1 MKWLRAWL
9 LRLVEPFRKRRRE
22 REFSAEMESHL
33 RLHIED
39 NLRAG
44 MTAAEAR
51 REALMKLGGVEQTK
65 ESYREQRGLPF
76 LEVLLQDLR
85 FSARMFIKNPGFA
98 AAAVITL
105 ALGMAANTVIFSV
118 MNATILKAPNF
129 PESERLVLVWETYGK
144 GPDNLNIISAPNFW
158 DFQRQNHVFE
168 DIAIF
173 DSSGRGYNLSASGE
187 SREPEQVSGLRVS
200 ASFFSLLGVHPLLGR
215 EFLPEEEIR
224 GKDHE
229 VILSYGLW
237 TRRYAGDPALVGKTI
252 KVDGEDFTVVGIMPR
267 EFHWEFWSGQRQLWV
282 PVGYTVGDR
291 DRGGNSFVAFAR
303 LKPGVT
309 VAQARAEMEG
319 IGSRLAQQYPKILTD
334 MGATVVPLG
343 DYGLEGLRRV
353 MWALLAAVGF
363 VLLIACVNVAN
374 LLLARGAARQKEL
387 AVRKALGAGG
397 VRIAR
402 QLLTESLLL
411 ALAGG
416 LCGLFLTAWST
427 SLLPTLLPT
436 QALHIPLRDINT
448 IPIDSRVFV
457 FVLIVSCLAGIFF
470 GLVPAISALRGDV
483 SESLKEGGR
492 SSTDGRS
499 SRLRQVL
506 VASEVAL
513 ALVVLCGAGLMI
525 ESMARLLGVQ
535 PGFDPKNVLTM
546 EMSLPQEDLYSG
558 PPGLPRFCMDLEERV
573 KTIPGVVAVGAVA
586 HLPLEGNA
594 TRNFLIEGRPD
605 PGPGNTPN
613 ANYTVACPNYF
624 RTMGQSVL
632 EGREFTQQDTLGS
645 PGVIVINQMM
655 ARKFWPKEDPIGKR
669 IQQHGSWLT
678 IVGVVADVR
687 HWGLDGDM
695 HPQFFRPYTQ
705 AAWPTMSIVVRT
717 TAAPATYAAAVK
729 KALSETMPDRPVSD
743 VSTLEAIV
751 MDSVGSRRFPMLLLS
766 AFALLALALAAVGII
781 GVVSY
786 SVTQRTNEI
795 GIRMALGARPV
806 DVTKLVLSGSMRWV
820 FVGIAFGIAGSLALT
835 RLLGS
840 LLYGVQPTNLAV
852 LGTVSLLLA
861 LVALLASYIPAR
873 KAAKVDPL
881 VALRYE

>member
-1 MKWLRAWL
+1 MKWLRGWL
-9 LRLVEPFRKRRRE
+9 LRLGELFQKERRE
-22 REFSAEMESHL
+22 GEFAAEMDSHL
-33 RLHIED
+33 QMHIED
-39 NLRAG
+39 NLRRG
-44 MTAAEAR
+44 MNSIEAR
-51 REALMKLGGVEQTK
+51 REALMKLGGVEQTR
-65 ESYREQRGLPF
+65 ERYRERRGLPF

-85 FSARMFIKNPGFA
+85 FSARMFVKNPGFA

-118 MNATILKAPNF
+118 MNATILKPPNF
-129 PESERLVLVWETYGK
+129 PESRRLVLVWETLGK
-144 GPDNLNIISAPNFW
+144 GSDNLNIISAPNYW

-173 DSSGRGYNLSASGE
+173 DAAGRGYNLSASGDT
-187 SREPEQVSGLRVS
+187 REPEQVSGLRIS
-200 ASFFSLLGVHPLLGR
+200 ASFFSVLNVHPFLGR
-215 EFLPEEEIR
+215 VFLPEEEIR

-237 TRRYAGDPALVGKTI
+237 TRRYAGDRALVGKTI
-252 KVDGEDFTVVGIMPR
+252 RVDGEDSTVVGVMPR
-267 EFHWEFWSGQRQLWV
+267 EFHWEFWSGERQLWV
-282 PVGYTVGDR
+282 PVGYTVGDK
-291 DRGGNSFVAFAR
+291 DRGANSFVAFAR

-309 VAQARAEMEG
+309 VAQARSEMEG
-319 IGSRLAQQYPKILTD
+319 MGTRLAQQYPKILTD

-343 DYGLEGLRRV
+343 DYGLEVLRRV
-353 MWALLAAVGF
+353 MWALLTAVGF

-397 VRIAR
+397 ARIAR
-402 QLLTESLLL
+402 QLLTESVLL

-427 SLLPTLLPT
+427 SLLPALLPA
-436 QALHIPLRDINT
+436 QALHIPFREINT
-448 IPIDSRVFV
+448 IPIDGRVFA
-457 FVLIVSCLAGIFF
+457 FVLFVSSLAGIFF
-470 GLVPAISALRGDV
+470 GLVAAVSALRGDV
-483 SESLKEGGR
+483 ADSLKEGGR
-492 SSTDGRS
+492 SSTGGRS
-499 SRLRQVL
+499 VRLRQVL

-546 EMSLPQEDLYSG
+546 EVSLPQEDLYNG
-558 PPGLPRFCMDLEERV
+558 PPGLPRFCQDLEERV
-573 KTIPGVVAVGAVA
+573 KTLAGVVAVGAVA

-594 TRNFLIEGRPD
+594 RRNFTIEGRPD
-605 PGPGNTPN
+605 PGPGNSPS

-624 RTMGQSVL
+624 HAMGESLL
-632 EGREFTQQDTLGS
+632 EGREFTQKDTSGS
-645 PGVIVINQMM
+645 PGVIVINQRM
-655 ARKFWPKEDPIGKR
+655 ARKFWSNEDPVGRR
-669 IQQHGSWLT
+669 IRQNGSWLT
-678 IVGVVADVR
+678 IVGVVGDVR
-687 HWGLDGDM
+687 HWGLDREM
-695 HPQFFRPYTQ
+695 QPQFFRPYTQ

-717 TAAPATYAAAVK
+717 TTAPASYAVAVK
-729 KALSETMPDRPVSD
+729 KVLSETMPDRPVSD
-743 VSTLEAIV
+743 VATLESIV
-751 MDSVGSRRFPMLLLS
+751 QDSLGSRRFPMLLLS
-766 AFALLALALAAVGII
+766 VFALLALALAAVGII

-786 SVTQRTNEI
+786 SVTQRSNEI

-806 DVTKLVLSGSMRWV
+806 DVTKLVLKGSMRWV
-820 FVGIAFGIAGSLALT
+820 LIGMVFGMAGSLGLG

-840 LLYGVQPTNLAV
+840 LLYGVRPTNLAV

-861 LVALLASYIPAR
+861 LVALLASYLPAR